1 MMRQNF
7 LKRIFSGIFYSTKRE
22 LNEAEQVAIRI
33 KELQKRYEMRLPA
46 MHPFVLRL
54 DGVAFRTFTAGMN
67 KPFDARLTRAML
79 LTTRD
84 LVEKSGARTGF
95 CQSDEISLVFA
106 PLPTAQYLYA
116 GRVQKIVSVMTAF
129 ATARFNLHIK
139 KMNWNDANE
148 SVKER
153 IADSSALFDARIF
166 STPNDIMAA
175 EALFWRHRYDGRRN
189 AISMIGY
196 SKYTPDELNNLSLAE
211 LIKRL
216 EVDHGIRPYKDYPLA
231 NMYGCFMKKREF
243 PHVGYNPKTGQTVP
257 AVRARVEARTFEWIN
272 DGPAQGRM
280 VLSSVWEPEHPTSLE
295 NVDLEYKYN

>member
-1 MMRQNF
+1 M
-7 LKRIFSGIFYSTKRE
+7 
-22 LNEAEQVAIRI
+22 
-33 KELQKRYEMRLPA
+33 KELQERYEMRLPA

-54 DGVAFRTFTAGMN
+54 DGVAFRTFTAGMD

-84 LVEKSGARTGF
+84 LVGHSGARTGF

-106 PLPTAQYLYA
+106 PMPTAQYLYA

-129 ATARFNLHIK
+129 ATARFNLHIN
-139 KMNWNDANE
+139 KMNWNDTST

-153 IADSSALFDARIF
+153 IADHAALFDGRIF

-189 AISMIGY
+189 AVSMIGY
-196 SKYTPDELNNLSLAE
+196 SKYASEELNHLSLAE
-211 LIKRL
+211 LIERL
-216 EVDHGIRPYKDYPLA
+216 EVDYGIRPHRDYPLV

-257 AVRARVEARTFEWIN
+257 TVRARIEGRTFEWTD
-272 DGPAQGRM
+272 DGPTQGRM
-280 VLSSVWEPEHPTSLE
+280 VLSSVWEPDHPTSLE
-295 NVDLEYKYN
+295 NIDLEYKYN